1 MIRHNGSYAALLI
14 IAGCK
19 EVGYTFYM
27 DIKEIES
34 AIAQLPHSEL
44 AELAKWFE
52 EFQAQVWDEQLE
64 QDVKAGRLDALL
76 EQAEQDFEQG
86 QCEPL

>member
-1 MIRHNGSYAALLI
+1 
-14 IAGCK
+14 
-19 EVGYTFYM
+19 M

-34 AIAQLPHSEL
+34 AIAQLPPSEL

-64 QDVKAGRLDALL
+64 QDMKAGRLDGLL
-76 EQAEQDFEQG
+76 KEAGQDFEQG

>member
-1 MIRHNGSYAALLI
+1 MSTLTYI
-14 IAGCK
+14 
-19 EVGYTFYM
+19 
-27 DIKEIES
+27 
-34 AIAQLPHSEL
+34 
-44 AELAKWFE
+44 WFE
-52 EFQAQVWDEQLE
+52 EFQAQVWDRQLE